1 MFFFHIQAIV
11 SSFELYGFLVRK
23 TLSSSIHLVQRL
35 LPRLLMVRSGE
46 YLVDIQYHHRPA
58 PESRPRPSW
67 CCSVALVQ
75 PRLEVDLSRF
85 PRSAVR
91 ARFG

>member
-46 YLVDIQYHHRPA
+46 YLVDIQYHHRLATKLKPGSYYYLWHIDGCEYSLMIFVCFTFDA
-58 PESRPRPSW
+58 Q
-67 CCSVALVQ
+67 AL
-75 PRLEVDLSRF
+75 
-85 PRSAVR
+85 
-91 ARFG
+91 